1 MNATTT
7 HQVFQ
12 TSSSSRW
19 QRFKWGSRFLI
30 FLLAIG
36 ITVIIITLWRG
47 NTPAMP
53 RLISAREKQVFLDTS
68 SSWLFSQSKIAKQ
81 YGGFRSYINEK
92 EVYKSGAYPIPRR
105 FR

>member
-19 QRFKWGSRFLI
+19 QRFKWGSRILL
-30 FLLAIG
+30 FLLVIG
-36 ITVIIITLWRG
+36 IFVVILTLYRG

-53 RLISAREKQVFLDTS
+53 RLISAR
-68 SSWLFSQSKIAKQ
+68 
-81 YGGFRSYINEK
+81 
-92 EVYKSGAYPIPRR
+92 
-105 FR
+105 